1 MMPDPGTPAP
11 PAPALPAP
19 VPDAAALPAPEP
31 PAAADRPVLYSF
43 RRCPF
48 AIRAR
53 LALAA
58 AGWRPGPALE
68 LREVRLRAKPPELL
82 ALSPQATLP
91 ALQIPAGAALCQS
104 LEIMDW
110 ALDHHDPE
118 GWSQGWSEAERQT
131 IQALIAE
138 NDGPFKRHLDG
149 TKYAR
154 RDGAAALERREGERQ
169 QAWSIL
175 RRWNARLEAGGWLL
189 GSRPSLAD
197 IALLPFVRQFRLAD
211 PAGFNGEPNLEPLRR
226 WLGRYEESE
235 ALARVMAEPWGPR
248 STWRSPSWLYHLAL
262 RDDWQRAKLEG
273 HYAYSSRGLPLEQ
286 VGFLHASLA
295 HQVEPTRQ
303 LFYADLPAAEVLLLA
318 IDPARLGPAGVEVRL
333 EPAPQ
338 SGELFPHLN
347 PCLPLEAVI
356 WSEPI
361 GATAA
366 SHAT

>member
-1 MMPDPGTPAP
+1 MQADPATPP
-11 PAPALPAP
+11 PATPPP
-19 VPDAAALPAPEP
+19 PDAVGL
-31 PAAADRPVLYSF
+31 PVLYSF
-43 RRCPF
+43 RRCPY

-91 ALQIPAGAALCQS
+91 ALEIPAGAVLGQS

-110 ALDHHDPE
+110 ALRQHDPE
-118 GWSQGWSEAERQT
+118 GWSQGWSEAERQA

-138 NDGPFKRHLDG
+138 NDGPFKHHLDR
-149 TKYAR
+149 TRYAS
-154 RDGAAALERREGERQ
+154 RDGAAAREQREGERQ
-169 QAWSIL
+169 QALTIL
-175 RRWNARLEAGGWLL
+175 RRWNARLESGGWLL
-189 GSRPSLAD
+189 GARPSLAD
-197 IALLPFVRQFRLAD
+197 LALLPFVRQFRLAD
-211 PAGFNGEPNLEPLRR
+211 PARFNAESNLEPLRR
-226 WLGRYEESE
+226 WLGQYEESE
-235 ALARVMAEPWGPR
+235 ALARVMVEPWGPR

-262 RDDWQRAKLEG
+262 RDDWQQAKLEG
-273 HYAYSSRGLPLEQ
+273 HYAYSSRGLPLQQ
-286 VGFLHASLA
+286 VGFVHASLA
-295 HQVEPTRQ
+295 NQVEPTRQ

-318 IDPARLGPAGVEVRL
+318 IDPTRLGPAGVEVRM

-338 SGELFPHLN
+338 SGELFPHLY

-361 GATAA
+361 SAEPAQV
-366 SHAT
+366 

>member
-1 MMPDPGTPAP
+1 
-11 PAPALPAP
+11 
-19 VPDAAALPAPEP
+19 
-31 PAAADRPVLYSF
+31 VLYSF
-43 RRCPF
+43 RRCPY

-58 AGWRPGPALE
+58 AGWRPGQELE

-82 ALSPQATLP
+82 AIAPQATLP
-91 ALQIPAGAALCQS
+91 ALQLPAGAALCQS

-110 ALDHHDPE
+110 ALDQHDPE
-118 GWSQGWSEAERQT
+118 GWSQGWSEAEQQT

-138 NDGPFKRHLDG
+138 NDGPFKRHLDR

-154 RDGAAALERREGERQ
+154 RHSAAALEQREGERQ
-169 QAWSIL
+169 LALAIL

-211 PAGFNGEPNLEPLRR
+211 PGRFNAEVNLELLRR

-248 STWRSPSWLYHLAL
+248 ATWMSPSWLYHLAL

-273 HYAYSSRGLPLEQ
+273 HYAYSSRGLPLQQ
-286 VGFLHASLA
+286 VGFVHASLA

-303 LFYADLPAAEVLLLA
+303 RFYADLPAAEVLLLA

-333 EPAPQ
+333 EPAPP
-338 SGELFPHLN
+338 SGELFPHLY
-347 PCLPLEAVI
+347 PRLPLEAVI
-356 WSEPI
+356 WSEPV

-366 SHAT
+366 SHAA

>member
-1 MMPDPGTPAP
+1 MATERDRQP
-11 PAPALPAP
+11 PPTASA
-19 VPDAAALPAPEP
+19 
-31 PAAADRPVLYSF
+31 RPVLYSF
-43 RRCPF
+43 RRCPY

-53 LALAA
+53 FALEA
-58 AGWRPGPALE
+58 AGLRPGQELE

-82 ALSPQATLP
+82 AIAPQATVP
-91 ALQIPAGAALCQS
+91 ALEITTGAALDQS
-104 LEIMDW
+104 LEIMGW
-110 ALDHHDPE
+110 ALDQHDPE
-118 GWSQGWSEAERQT
+118 GWSKGWSPSEWET

-149 TKYAR
+149 TKYAS

-169 QAWSIL
+169 QALSIL

-211 PAGFNGEPNLEPLRR
+211 PGSFNGEPNLEPLGR

-235 ALARVMAEPWGPR
+235 ALARVMAEPWAPR

-262 RDDWQRAKLEG
+262 RNDWQQAKLKG
-273 HYAYSSRGLPLEQ
+273 QYAYSSRGLPLEE
-286 VGFLHASLA
+286 VGFVHASLV

-318 IDPARLGPAGVEVRL
+318 IDPTRLGPAGVEVQM

-338 SGELFPHLN
+338 SGELFPHLY

-356 WSEPI
+356 WNEPI
-361 GATAA
+361 GATAH
-366 SHAT
+366 SHAA